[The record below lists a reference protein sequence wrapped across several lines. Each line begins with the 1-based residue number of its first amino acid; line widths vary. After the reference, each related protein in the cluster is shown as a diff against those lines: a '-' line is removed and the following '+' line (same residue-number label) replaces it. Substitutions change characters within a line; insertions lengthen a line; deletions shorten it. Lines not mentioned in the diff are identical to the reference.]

1 MEVNAIKIK
10 SLRTQ
15 RNWTQQ
21 HLADACAISL
31 RTVQR
36 VERYGNASKDTL
48 MGLTAVFELEPSD
61 LVVPSEPVVIVEKTI
76 DSDKKR
82 ERKLIISA
90 TFIGMLI
97 GVAVMVIINM
107 VVK

>member
-48 MGLTAVFELEPSD
+48 MGLTAVFELESSD
-61 LVVPSEPVVIVEKTI
+61 LVVASEPVVIIEKVV
-76 DSDKKR
+76 DFDNKR
-82 ERKLIISA
+82 ERKLILSA
-90 TFIGMLI
+90 TTIGISI
-97 GVAVMVIINM
+97 GVTVMLLINGLT
-107 VVK
+107 

>member
-10 SLRTQ
+10 ALRTQ

-36 VERYGNASKDTL
+36 VERYGNASKETL
-48 MGLTAVFELEPSD
+48 MGLLAVFELESSE
-61 LVVPSEPVVIVEKTI
+61 LVVPSEPIQIVEKVI
-76 DSDKKR
+76 DFDNKR
-82 ERKLIISA
+82 EKKLIVNA
-90 TFIGMLI
+90 TCIGIAIGVTFMLLINMLI
-97 GVAVMVIINM
+97 
-107 VVK
+107 K